1 MTQPREVL
9 LGILVGLSRP
19 VLQIQTLFQT
29 KKCHFPDP
37 FSYQTRLQAVPLQS
51 VKSKLGRTG
60 ESELAE
66 RETGER
72 LSLASLDFLARA
84 FLARVTIL
92 RDCSQ
97 SNNGPL
103 KSIPVFRPGL

>member
-1 MTQPREVL
+1 MNRLRAVL
-9 LGILVGLSRP
+9 
-19 VLQIQTLFQT
+19 F
-29 KKCHFPDP
+29 
-37 FSYQTRLQAVPLQS
+37 QS

-66 RETGER
+66 RETSAFASFARFPRSRFPSPG
-72 LSLASLDFLARA
+72 LSLASLD

-97 SNNGPL
+97 S
-103 KSIPVFRPGL
+103 KI